1 MLEEEEEEKKEKEEE
16 GTYGVRDK
24 LRNVIFIFF
33 SFGYFLLLVEA
44 SEGAT
49 ITGCSG

>member
-1 MLEEEEEEKKEKEEE
+1 MKKKKKKKKEKEEE